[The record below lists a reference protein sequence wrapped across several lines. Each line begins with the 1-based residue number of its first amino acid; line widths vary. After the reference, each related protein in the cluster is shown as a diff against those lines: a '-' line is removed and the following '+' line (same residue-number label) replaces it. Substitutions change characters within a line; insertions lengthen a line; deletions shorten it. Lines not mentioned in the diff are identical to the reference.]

1 MNQQRTTKFSVLRAT
16 ACGLA
21 MLLAASCGGAEK
33 EAYDE
38 KPVDALYNSAMEQLL
53 EQDYLKAAS
62 AFEEVERQHPYSVW
76 AAKAQVMSAYAYFR
90 RDKYDDSINA
100 VDRFIQLH
108 PTSPDAPYAYYLKSL
123 AYYEQI
129 VDVGRDQR
137 TTERALASLEDVVRR
152 FPETQYARDATLK
165 LDLTKDH
172 LAGKEMD
179 VGRFYL
185 KRGELL
191 AAVNRFKSVV
201 EKHQT
206 TSHVPEALLRLVEAY
221 TALGLKNEAQRMA
234 AILGYNYPGSP
245 WYADAYELVEG
256 VELENF
262 PRPDKRQFYER
273 WLDPDA
279 TIAKAERREI
289 PQFSAT
295 LPQDLKKRAPTG
307 TSPDTPDVAVAP
319 VIPDAP
325 AIPETPGEARA
336 VERKALDEAPKKTDI
351 KKPEVSTPT
360 PGPKPEPTPVVIAKA
375 EPKPAPVI
383 KSEVQ
388 PELASEPDL
397 EAESKLGASP
407 AREAQPKTPPRPL
420 KLTAAERAA
429 LSAESES
436 QRLAASQAAGEW
448 RRASAAASTE
458 AGRKRADANV
468 RLADAAAGYWAAR
481 GDVAAASTS
490 TEEAVAELKLAEQSV
505 SYWQAVKDAAED
517 DLARQQA
524 DAALDQ
530 ANKVLT
536 YWRENGRRPTWL
548 ERTVRSLS

>member
-1 MNQQRTTKFSVLRAT
+1 MKQQRSFGLTSLRQSLAALAVLT
-16 ACGLA
+16 L
-21 MLLAASCGGAEK
+21 ASCGGGDAEVY
-33 EAYDE
+33 EE
-38 KPVDALYNSAMEQLL
+38 QPVDALYNSAMEQLL
-53 EQDYLKAAS
+53 DQEYLKAADS
-62 AFEEVERQHPYSVW
+62 FEEVERQHPYSVW

-108 PTSPDAPYAYYLKSL
+108 PTSVDAPYAYYLKGL

-137 TTERALASLEDVVRR
+137 TTERALSALEEVVRR

-191 AAVNRFKSVV
+191 ASVNRFKRVI
-201 EKHQT
+201 EEHQT
-206 TSHVPEALLRLVEAY
+206 TSHVPEALLRLTEAY
-221 TALGLKNEAQRMA
+221 TALGLKNEARRMA
-234 AILGYNYPGSP
+234 AILGHNYPGSP

-273 WLDPDA
+273 WIDPDS

-295 LPQDLKKRAPTG
+295 LPEDLRNPRPKA
-307 TSPDTPDVAVAP
+307 A
-319 VIPDAP
+319 IPDA
-325 AIPETPGEARA
+325 EQTPGEARA
-336 VERKALDEAPKKTDI
+336 VERKPIVEAAPK
-351 KKPEVSTPT
+351 P
-360 PGPKPEPTPVVIAKA
+360 
-375 EPKPAPVI
+375 EPKPAPVVAKPEPKPALI
-383 KSEVQ
+383 VSKPEPAPPVLKPAPKPEAPTIVAAPEVDAEAPVITAAKPD
-388 PELASEPDL
+388 PEPEPEQVTASD
-397 EAESKLGASP
+397 
-407 AREAQPKTPPRPL
+407 TPPRPL
-420 KLTAAERAA
+420 QLSPAERAA
-429 LSAESES
+429 LSAEAES

-448 RRASAAASTE
+448 RRAADVASTDE
-458 AGRKRADANV
+458 GRTRAQANV
-468 RLADAAAGYWAAR
+468 RLAEAAVGYWTAR
-481 GDVAAASTS
+481 GEVAAASTS
-490 TEEAVAELKLAEQSV
+490 AQEAAAELKLAEQSV
-505 SYWQAVKDAAED
+505 EYWSAVRDSTED
-517 DLARQQA
+517 DLAKGQA
-524 DAALDQ
+524 EAALAQ
-530 ANKVLT
+530 AEKVLA